1 MYDLVAITG
10 AGISK
15 ASGIPTFEEM
25 GDLRSK
31 LSRDYFNAHPQ
42 EFYDGLLKMK
52 ETIDRARPNPAHLAL
67 AEHDI
72 PVVTMNID
80 GLHKKAGSRIVLEVH
95 GNLEQV
101 LCWKCDERFDF
112 YVIRDSICCPRCGD
126 LLQPDVVLYGD
137 MIRYY
142 TDAIDL
148 IGGSREVLVVGTS
161 FYTSTVNEFVYR
173 ARLAGKKISI
183 INQSAETEVAKF
195 LKRFE

>member
-1 MYDLVAITG
+1 
-10 AGISK
+10 
-15 ASGIPTFEEM
+15 M
-25 GDLRSK
+25 GDLRSR
-31 LSRDYFNAHPQ
+31 LSRDYFNAHPG

-67 AEHDI
+67 AEHGI

-80 GLHKKAGSRIVLEVH
+80 GLHSKAGSRLVLEVH

-101 LCWKCDERFDF
+101 ICRKCDERFDF
-112 YVIRDSICCPRCGD
+112 YVIRDSIYCSRCGE

-142 TDAIDL
+142 ADAIDL
-148 IGGSREVLVVGTS
+148 IGSSREVLVVGTS

-195 LKRFE
+195 LERF

>member
-1 MYDLVAITG
+1 MHDLIAITG

-25 GDLRSK
+25 VDLRSR
-31 LSRDYFNAHPQ
+31 LSRDYFNAHPG

-67 AEHDI
+67 AEHGI

-80 GLHKKAGSRIVLEVH
+80 GLHSKAGSRLVLEVH

-101 LCWKCDERFDF
+101 ICRKCDERFDF
-112 YVIRDSICCPRCGD
+112 YVIRDSIYCSRCGE

-142 TDAIDL
+142 ADAIDL
-148 IGGSREVLVVGTS
+148 IGSSREVLVVGTS

-195 LKRFE
+195 LERF

>member
-101 LCWKCDERFDF
+101 ICWKCDERFDF

>member
-42 EFYDGLLKMK
+42 EFFDGLLKMK
-52 ETIDRARPNPAHLAL
+52 ETIDRAEPNPAHLAL
-67 AEHDI
+67 AVNDI

-80 GLHKKAGSRIVLEVH
+80 GLHKKAGSKIVLEVH
-95 GNLEQV
+95 GNMEQV
-101 LCWKCDERFDF
+101 LCDKCDVKFDF
-112 YVIRDSICCPRCGD
+112 YEIRSTIHCSRCGE

-148 IGGSREVLVVGTS
+148 IGSSREVLVVGTS

-195 LKRFE
+195 LDKFK